1 MIFSWFANVKKNI
14 FGSAPEIG
22 HKEMFLIT
30 LLETIINV
38 FNNFLN
44 KSDALLFYV
53 V

>member
-1 MIFSWFANVKKNI
+1 MSRRNI

-38 FNNFLN
+38 FPDIFNNLLN
-44 KSDALLFYV
+44 KSDAPLSYMM
-53 V
+53 

>member
-38 FNNFLN
+38 FNNFLK